1 MEELEAPVEE
11 LEEAVE
17 ALAAAAE
24 ELAEWWRRGGGGGTA
39 TQPGKAGNIAIS
51 AANLLL
57 DGGAQIDSSTTSGG
71 AGGGVVIAT
80 AQSITIAGSDT
91 RLTSDATRGDG
102 AGGSIML
109 VARNITVRD
118 GASVTAATGGKGDA
132 GSITLAALEQL
143 LLQSAGTVTTSTS
156 GSGKGGTIVIQ
167 ASQVMLD
174 GPGTAIT
181 ADTLRPFADLTIT
194 INILHPNDG
203 DLVVQLDS
211 PTGTRVALLSRVG
224 ESGDNFTNTKF
235 NDQGKNPIASGSAPF
250 SGSFTPREPLAQ
262 LINELVAGD
271 WTLNVRDQATG
282 NVGTLQNWTLQIGQ
296 QTFQSTGGARAI
308 PDNGN
313 ALRSSITVANPAL
326 STVQG
331 TGEATGVGGDV
342 TVTAGTVTLRNGA
355 TMSAITRGSGQ
366 GGVVTVNATGLVS
379 LSGSDSGNSARIA
392 TDTFGSGRAGNVLIN
407 AQSLLV
413 NRSEVSSNSSGASS
427 GNAGNISVNLG
438 GTLTLVN
445 GGVISSSTSSAQGAA
460 GSIEAKARQIVV
472 DGPGSAILADV
483 LEGSSG
489 ETGSLSVS
497 AGNAISLSNG
507 GILSIRNHAT
517 VADPSRLTPTLLSVS
532 APRITLK
539 DARIT
544 AESTGNTAAS
554 DIQIRFGDR
563 MVVDPSSI
571 TTSANQGAGGDITII
586 GDGLLWLDHSQITTS
601 GGTGNG
607 GDINIRAGTLLLE
620 TGFIQANTGGAGAT
634 GGNVRIAVQ
643 ALIPSGG
650 SFSLADPTPAA
661 FQPNEFG
668 FNVVQAAAPSGVSGT
683 IGLSAPI
690 VDIAGELSGLD
701 APLIETG
708 PLGKDLCRVGAG
720 SSLTPVGRGGL
731 RPSATGLIRP
741 DGPARSPVAG
751 NPVLDPGLDLG
762 QRVISGLALARDC
775 RY

>member
-1 MEELEAPVEE
+1 MGELEAAVEE
-11 LEEAVE
+11 LAGS
-17 ALAAAAE
+17 
-24 ELAEWWRRGGGGGTA
+24 GGGASGGGTT

-51 AANLLL
+51 ASNLLL
-57 DGGAQIDSSTTSGG
+57 DSGAQIDSSTTSGG

-132 GSITLAALEQL
+132 GSITLAVLEQL

-203 DLVVQLDS
+203 DLVVQLDSPPQLDS

-366 GGVVTVNATGLVS
+366 GGVVTVNASGLVS

-392 TDTFGSGRAGNVLIN
+392 TDTFGSGRAGNVLVN

-427 GNAGNISVNLG
+427 GSAGNISVNLG

-539 DARIT
+539 DASIT
-544 AESTGNTAAS
+544 AESTGNIAAS

-571 TTSANQGAGGDITII
+571 TTSANQGDGGDITID

-607 GDINIRAGTLLLE
+607 GDINIRAGTLVLE

-634 GGNVRIAVQ
+634 GGNVSIAVQ

-650 SFSLADPTPAA
+650 SLSLADPTPAV
-661 FQPNEFG
+661 FQPNAFG
-668 FNVVQAAAPSGVSGT
+668 FNVIQAAAPSGVSGT

-690 VDIAGELSGLD
+690 VDIAGELSGLE
-701 APLIETG
+701 AALIETG

-741 DGPARSPVAG
+741 DGPA
-751 NPVLDPGLDLG
+751 
-762 QRVISGLALARDC
+762 ALAGGRQSASWTPASTLGSASFQGSPWRVTAATEGAC
-775 RY
+775 AA